1 MTFALFGIENDGLNL
16 AVNLLVFFLFVI
28 YVALVYWTYADASRR
43 LEDPLLVACATV
55 AAMFPFIG
63 TIVYTIVRPPEYLED
78 RHEREIEVKAAEK
91 RLALLENRTC
101 RNCGGEV
108 EPTFLRCP
116 SCMRKLK
123 EPCRNC
129 GKPLDPRWR
138 VCPYCE
144 SEVAGFRAGAV
155 ERPRRSRRE
164 QERED
169 RRRAAGVAGGAGA
182 TRSQESTL
190 GREPRPWAQRPRDEQ
205 RRAPCRS
212 AGGRADVTASSA
224 EAIASRAVSRTLI
237 LIKPDAF
244 ERRLTGEILARFER
258 KGLRIAALKLM
269 QVDRDL
275 AEQHYGEHSGKPF
288 FPDLIEFI
296 TRGSLVA
303 MVLEGEDAVPPPIPD
318 RGHQPDRGGAGIDPR
333 RLRARADVQPRHGS
347 DSDATAE
354 REIGLWFPELIGRRR
369 EAADIGPSVS
379 IAAAER
385 DPRPAGDLVRGH
397 AGGHRGARRRRSTG
411 GGARERAAQG
421 TRGGPADRPRS

>member
-78 RHEREIEVKAAEK
+78 RHEREIEVRAAEK

-144 SEVAGFRAGAV
+144 SEVAGFRAGTP

-164 QERED
+164 QERAEN
-169 RRRAAGVAGGAGA
+169 RGERERGRRAERTTATAGE
-182 TRSQESTL
+182 RERES
-190 GREPRPWAQRPRDEQ
+190 
-205 RRAPCRS
+205 RRARQATEPEPERDGADANSADRASERS
-212 AGGRADVTASSA
+212 TEATAPGPSS
-224 EAIASRAVSRTLI
+224 
-237 LIKPDAF
+237 
-244 ERRLTGEILARFER
+244 
-258 KGLRIAALKLM
+258 
-269 QVDRDL
+269 
-275 AEQHYGEHSGKPF
+275 
-288 FPDLIEFI
+288 
-296 TRGSLVA
+296 
-303 MVLEGEDAVPPPIPD
+303 PPPPK
-318 RGHQPDRGGAGIDPR
+318 R
-333 RLRARADVQPRHGS
+333 
-347 DSDATAE
+347 
-354 REIGLWFPELIGRRR
+354 
-369 EAADIGPSVS
+369 
-379 IAAAER
+379 
-385 DPRPAGDLVRGH
+385 
-397 AGGHRGARRRRSTG
+397 
-411 GGARERAAQG
+411 
-421 TRGGPADRPRS
+421 